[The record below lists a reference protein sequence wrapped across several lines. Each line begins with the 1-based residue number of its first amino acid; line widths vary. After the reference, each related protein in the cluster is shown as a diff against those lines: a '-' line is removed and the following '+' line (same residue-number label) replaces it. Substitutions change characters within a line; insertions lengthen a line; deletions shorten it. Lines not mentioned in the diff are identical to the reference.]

1 MNTPA
6 HLIFGAALFARPDA
20 WKINVA
26 AIIGAFLPDFSLYF
40 MVFWNRF
47 INQIPFEIIFRD
59 LYYSDFWQTIFAI
72 DNSFFVWGL
81 ALACALALRSPVG
94 LAFTGSGLLHIALD
108 FPLHHDDGRAH
119 FWPLSDWIF
128 ESPVSY
134 WDPSAYGGIV
144 SIIELAACAILLFV
158 LWRRFSGMFARALV
172 MLTAAAQ
179 ILPALMFG
187 LMFAD

>member
-81 ALACALALRSPVG
+81 STLRSIFLYIMMMAAPI
-94 LAFTGSGLLHIALD
+94 SGRSAIGYSKA
-108 FPLHHDDGRAH
+108 
-119 FWPLSDWIF
+119 
-128 ESPVSY
+128 
-134 WDPSAYGGIV
+134 PSAIGTHPHMAGL
-144 SIIELAACAILLFV
+144 SQSLNWQPAQFCCLSCGAGFQACSPER
-158 LWRRFSGMFARALV
+158 WSCSRQQHRYC
-172 MLTAAAQ
+172 Q
-179 ILPALMFG
+179 H
-187 LMFAD
+187 